1 VTAEPDSKPTARFTA
16 SLEAG
21 LACFDL
27 YDEAQVA
34 GRDGGTNGRGHLLT
48 ALSGG
53 PDSTALALLAEH
65 YARQRNIRHQ
75 AVIVDHGLR
84 HESAI
89 EASRVAARM
98 QDFGIDTV
106 IRRVDA
112 TPPTGG
118 IQNWARD
125 HRYAILSSLARK
137 KNAALLV
144 AHHKADQAETVFMR
158 LSRGSGLGG
167 LGGMQVAR
175 YLADIPVLRPLL
187 EWGPQELIAVCRD
200 FGCAFERDP
209 SNHDDRFERVKV
221 RQTLAALNENGQN
234 FAAGLVRLSRA
245 ARMICQEVDDALRDQ
260 LELPKLFAEG
270 YATVSLTAL
279 RRLPDVLWRRV
290 VGEMVLAVGGGDH
303 LPSQAAFSR
312 LRSRLETG
320 ALATLGGCRF
330 TLTDGGRLCWITD
343 EPGRAPPRAEISAS
357 VPLIFAGV
365 WRLVSPVAGRVRM
378 LGDTA
383 PPPQWSV
390 LPYVVRQS
398 LPIIE
403 TLDGRVLYP
412 HLTNES
418 RIDPDASGVNAMFLA
433 LDRTVLPVEKRK
445 TGASVTANAA
455 HPTASMKDGS

>member
-1 VTAEPDSKPTARFTA
+1 
-16 SLEAG
+16 
-21 LACFDL
+21 
-27 YDEAQVA
+27 
-34 GRDGGTNGRGHLLT
+34 
-48 ALSGG
+48 
-53 PDSTALALLAEH
+53 
-65 YARQRNIRHQ
+65 
-75 AVIVDHGLR
+75 
-84 HESAI
+84 
-89 EASRVAARM
+89 
-98 QDFGIDTV
+98 
-106 IRRVDA
+106 
-112 TPPTGG
+112 
-118 IQNWARD
+118 
-125 HRYAILSSLARK
+125 
-137 KNAALLV
+137 
-144 AHHKADQAETVFMR
+144 
-158 LSRGSGLGG
+158 
-167 LGGMQVAR
+167 MQVAR

-412 HLTNES
+412 HLTTES

-445 TGASVTANAA
+445 TGASVTANATQ
-455 HPTASMKDGS
+455 PTASMKDGS